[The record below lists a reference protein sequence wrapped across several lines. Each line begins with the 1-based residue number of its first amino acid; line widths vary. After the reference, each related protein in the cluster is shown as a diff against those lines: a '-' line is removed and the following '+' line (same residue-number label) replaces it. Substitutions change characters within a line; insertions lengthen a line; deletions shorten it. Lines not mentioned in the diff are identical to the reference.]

1 MTGNPY
7 AKQTWRAHAECRG
20 TDPNTFVP
28 EGRGNGLRLYLEA
41 RQICDRC
48 PVKTA
53 CLDHAL
59 SNGEDMGMWGGLT
72 PNERREIGYIL
83 TALCKRCGCPFRRL
97 TNKNQ
102 YCDDC
107 RGHRVRTG
115 SSRP

>member
-1 MTGNPY
+1 MIANQS

-83 TALCKRCGCPFRRL
+83 TAP
-97 TNKNQ
+97 
-102 YCDDC
+102 
-107 RGHRVRTG
+107 
-115 SSRP
+115 SRP